1 MADTDTDRAEF
12 WTCLAIAVVAIVII
26 GVAIND
32 AFAQYPT
39 RSGPFW
45 SPQDWERRHGSLRWA
60 EERERKE
67 APHG

>member
-1 MADTDTDRAEF
+1 VPDTDTDRAEF

-32 AFAQYPT
+32 AFAQHPT

-45 SPQDWERRHGSLRWA
+45 RPQDWEREHGGLGKGDTR
-60 EERERKE
+60 
-67 APHG
+67 